1 MCQKEAL
8 WHKMAY
14 RESDPGNEIFGGKT
28 MAIFSNQATLTYNG
42 SSTNSN
48 IAYGEILDVLVAT
61 KTAVEGSYTP
71 GQLVTYVVTLRNTGT
86 GTLTGLTVTDDLGGY
101 LFNGTTVYPLTY
113 EAGSAA
119 MFVNGVPQAAP
130 AVAPGPPLVFTGI
143 SVPAGGDVVL
153 VYQARV
159 NAYANPAAGS
169 TINNTVTVTGDG
181 LSAPITATE
190 TVTADAAPDL
200 TISKSITPTQVV
212 DNDRVTYTFVI
223 QNSGNEPVV
232 ATDNAAITDT
242 FDPILT
248 ALTVTFNG
256 TAWTEGVQYN
266 YDEATG
272 LFTTVPGQILV
283 PAATYTQDPVTG
295 VYSTNPG
302 LATLVV
308 TGTI

>member
-1 MCQKEAL
+1 
-8 WHKMAY
+8 
-14 RESDPGNEIFGGKT
+14 

-61 KTAVEGSYTP
+61 KTAIEGSYTP
-71 GQLVTYVVTLRNTGT
+71 GQLVTYAVTLRNTGT
-86 GTLTGLTVTDDLGGY
+86 SALTGLTVTDDLGGY
-101 LFNGTTVYPLTY
+101 LFGAATVYPLTY

-119 MFVNGVPQAAP
+119 QFTNGVPQAAP
-130 AVAPGPPLVFTGI
+130 AVTAGPPLVFTGI
-143 SVPAGGDVVL
+143 TVPAGGDVVL

-159 NAYANPAAGS
+159 NEYANPAAES
-169 TINNTVTVTGDG
+169 TITNTVTVTGDG

-190 TVTADAAPDL
+190 TVPVAAGPQL
-200 TISKSITPTQVV
+200 SISKSITPAQVV
-212 DNDRVTYTFVI
+212 DNDRVTYTFLI
-223 QNSGNEPVV
+223 QNTGNQPIV

-248 ALTVTFNG
+248 ALTVTFEG
-256 TAWTEGVQYN
+256 TVWTQGVQYN
-266 YDEATG
+266 YDETTG

-295 VYSTNPG
+295 AYTTTPG
-302 LATLVV
+302 IATLVV